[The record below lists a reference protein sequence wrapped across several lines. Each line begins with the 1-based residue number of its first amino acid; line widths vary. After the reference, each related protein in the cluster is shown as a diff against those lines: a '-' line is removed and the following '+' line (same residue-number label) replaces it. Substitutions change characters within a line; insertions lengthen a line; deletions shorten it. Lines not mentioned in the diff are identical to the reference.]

1 MPHPTRATVTAALAI
16 TLALPAAAIA
26 DGPTQDLRNPDQRVT
41 AQPTTSYQDLRNA
54 DNRTPV
60 PVAEA
65 PKVRIV
71 EVPASG
77 FDWGDAGIGAAGGL
91 AIITLT
97 GGIALLTTQRRR
109 SPRPVASR

>member
-16 TLALPAAAIA
+16 TLALPGAASA
-26 DGPTQDLRNPDQRVT
+26 DGPRQDLRNPDQRVS
-41 AQPTTSYQDLRNA
+41 AQPPASHQDLRNP

-60 PVAEA
+60 PVAVA

-71 EVPASG
+71 EVPAGG

-91 AIITLT
+91 ALISLT

-109 SPRPVASR
+109 SPGPAASR